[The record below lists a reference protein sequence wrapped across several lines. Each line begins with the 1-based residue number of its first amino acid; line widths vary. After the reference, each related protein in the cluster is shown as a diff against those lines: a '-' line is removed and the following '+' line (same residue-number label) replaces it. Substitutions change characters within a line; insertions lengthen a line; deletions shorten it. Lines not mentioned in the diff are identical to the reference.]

1 MCLCVCVSVCL
12 CVCVSAACIGVIPA
26 ADRTA
31 IEAHAAGLALGRRT
45 ASVRSDSRL
54 TEFCACERPQCE
66 SNESNEEAALVEI
79 SVALLQ
85 QAQGEVDFRM
95 PLIDEG
101 LKKWQQAY
109 GTGNY
114 SGGEEFV
121 DAFGGAHDLD
131 DFAFIEGLSAAE
143 AAAEVPPSTGPQPE
157 PEPQQ
162 QTNDYYQQL
171 HADYWAWVN
180 E

>member
-1 MCLCVCVSVCL
+1 M
-12 CVCVSAACIGVIPA
+12 
-26 ADRTA
+26 A

-131 DFAFIEGLSAAE
+131 DFAFIEGLSEAE
-143 AAAEVPPSTGPQPE
+143 AEVPPSTGPQPE